1 MGLMNDYLNAILHQV
16 GQSHLFTLGTLIIL
30 VIVPISGGAG
40 CVLVICGEDNIGLIL
55 CNGLGQ
61 WHMS

>member
-16 GQSHLFTLGTLIIL
+16 GQSHLFALRTLIIL

-40 CVLVICGEDNIGLIL
+40 CVLVICGEDNIGLIFFVML
-55 CNGLGQ
+55 
-61 WHMS
+61 

>member
-1 MGLMNDYLNAILHQV
+1 MNDYLNAILHQV
-16 GQSHLFTLGTLIIL
+16 GQSHLFAFGTLIIL
-30 VIVPISGGAG
+30 IIIVIPISGGAS

-61 WHMS
+61 RHMS

>member
-55 CNGLGQ
+55 CNGLGRR
-61 WHMS
+61 HMS